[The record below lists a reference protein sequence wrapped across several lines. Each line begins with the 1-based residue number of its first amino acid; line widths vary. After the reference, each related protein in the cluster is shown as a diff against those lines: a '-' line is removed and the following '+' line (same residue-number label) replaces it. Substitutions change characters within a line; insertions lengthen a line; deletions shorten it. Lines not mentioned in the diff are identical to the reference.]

1 MLLAGVGCQVR
12 TPQITVPVSSW
23 PGYGYVQLAQQKGFA
38 AKQGLDL
45 HIFEF
50 NDPQVIVHAY
60 LRDELQVA
68 QLTTVEAV
76 DICSRAPERCPV
88 VVLVLNE
95 SRGGDQVAARRGIDS
110 IAQLRGRRV
119 GVTLSTLGPYVLSR
133 ALETQGLSLADVEV
147 RNITLASMP
156 DALAQGTVDAVAF
169 FPPYSEYAARKGV
182 AKRLFDSRAI
192 PGEIF
197 DVLVVSPE
205 YLARHRQALV
215 GLLRAWQAAHDF
227 SRQQPAQARAVMAR
241 WQGLTPREFAAAE
254 QGLLYFSL
262 QEQEVMLAPDG
273 LLARNLAAV
282 QRVQRNLRLINSDSP
297 LPQVTPTVVQEALR

>member
-45 HIFEF
+45 HISEF